1 MPHIYFVHSCQV
13 PADTTEAP
21 SQPVSTVN
29 VSEISI
35 PIAVVVVVVA
45 VLAAAL
51 VAVLIFMR

>member
-13 PADTTEAP
+13 PADATEAP